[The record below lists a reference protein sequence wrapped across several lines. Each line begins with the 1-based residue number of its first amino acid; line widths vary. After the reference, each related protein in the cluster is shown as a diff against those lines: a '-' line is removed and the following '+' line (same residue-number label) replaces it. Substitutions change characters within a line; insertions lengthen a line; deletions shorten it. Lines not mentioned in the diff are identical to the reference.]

1 MLLSAEFNEPSMIIS
16 RAPLRISFVGGG
28 TDLPAVYRQFGGQV
42 LSTTIDKYVYF
53 AIKPTPLVD
62 SIIVKYRNIE
72 VARHPSEIA
81 HSRIREALIKHAIIT
96 EGIEIA
102 SFADVPA
109 KTGLGSSSTF
119 TVALLAGLWAYQR
132 KDFTAQMIAQEAC
145 ELEINII
152 NEPIGKQDQ
161 YAAAFGGWN
170 IFRFYK
176 DERVEREKILLD
188 ETTEKKVLS
197 HILLIYTGMTRDAG
211 AILSKQ
217 RQDIGAKLDVYKKM
231 AAMVPPFAEA
241 LLEGNVKKMAE
252 LLHEGW
258 QYKRSLSAAIS
269 NNALDILYEAGINAG
284 AWGGKILGAGGGGC
298 LLFIAPSEIHENIK
312 MAISKAIHGREASI
326 RPIPFSFSK
335 KGVEVVF
342 DSNKI
347 YT

>member
-1 MLLSAEFNEPSMIIS
+1 MIIS

-28 TDLPAVYRQFGGQV
+28 TDLPAVYKQFDGCV
-42 LSTTIDKYVYF
+42 LSTAIDKYVYF

-62 SIIVKYRNIE
+62 SIIVKYRNVE

-81 HSRIREALIKHAIIT
+81 HSRIREALIKHTIVK

-132 KDFTAQMIAQEAC
+132 KDFTIELIAREAC

-161 YAAAFGGWN
+161 YASAFGGWN
-170 IFRFYK
+170 IFRFFK
-176 DERVEREKILLD
+176 DESVAREGILID
-188 ETTEKKVLS
+188 GAIEKKVLS
-197 HILLIYTGMTRDAG
+197 HMLLIYTGMTRDAG
-211 AILSKQ
+211 AVLAKQ
-217 RQDIGAKLDVYKKM
+217 RQDISAKLDVYKKM
-231 AAMVPPFAEA
+231 AAMVDPFAEA
-241 LLEGNVKKMAE
+241 LLAGDVKKMAE

-258 QYKRSLSAAIS
+258 QYKKSLSAAIS
-269 NNALDILYEAGINAG
+269 NSTLDILYEAGIKAG

-298 LLFIAPSEIHENIK
+298 LLFIAPPEIHKNIK
-312 MAISKAIHGREASI
+312 MAVSEAGRGRDASI

-335 KGVEVVF
+335 KGVEIVF
-342 DSNKI
+342 DSNKF
-347 YT
+347 YS